1 MGPCEI
7 YEETHITCNTYANTQ
22 LEK

>member
-7 YEETHITCNTYANTQ
+7 YEETRITCNTYANTQ